1 MTRTMGL
8 REKRSWRSYLRNKE
22 RRRIAREKTIDRRMF
37 YGWKRREARISSEQ
51 ENLHA
56 EQGVR
61 KPESAGT
68 QTPVR
73 G

>member
-1 MTRTMGL
+1 MRTMSD
-8 REKRSWRSYLRNKE
+8 K
-22 RRRIAREKTIDRRMF
+22 DRRMF
-37 YGWKRREARISSEQ
+37 HGWKRREARISSEQ